1 MEMNGWNLNQEK
13 IRGINMESWE
23 DLIKTLPTDETLE
36 QKEKS
41 GELKDIDRKIEDIQ
55 AKIENMKTEMDE
67 RRKYIIETGNR
78 FCRVKALY
86 TTITETENAY
96 S

>member
-1 MEMNGWNLNQEK
+1 
-13 IRGINMESWE
+13 MESWE

-67 RRKYIIETGNR
+67 REEINKMLNSTPQEQ
-78 FCRVKALY
+78 
-86 TTITETENAY
+86 TTTKKTK
-96 S
+96 